1 MTLIPTATTISLE
14 DALIKITAMVVSG
27 HEFQSVNPRALG
39 SCPGISDTH
48 VGSILID
55 SAFRLIQSDAINNW
69 GCPFNILVIW
79 CSKIRRTGSTI
90 P

>member
-1 MTLIPTATTISLE
+1 
-14 DALIKITAMVVSG
+14 MVASG
-27 HEFQSVNPRALG
+27 HEFQGVDPRALD

-55 SAFRLIQSDAINNW
+55 SAFRLIQPDANNNW
-69 GCPFNILVIW
+69 GCPLYILVIW
-79 CSKIRRTGSTI
+79 CSKIRRTELII